1 MICFPFRLLLFC
13 GLRFGNMHILYN
25 LPSPTIST
33 VSILF
38 LVKHPVLLFVDVFP
52 LHELTMLVTTP

>member
-1 MICFPFRLLLFC
+1 
-13 GLRFGNMHILYN
+13 MHILYN